1 VKPKVARKTEPIVI
15 SLPFGRDEM
24 NLAELPTALLSDH
37 APEGV
42 KTLRFEDGQGGHL
55 TITGSDA
62 YGLPT
67 ASDADVLVGLIQL
80 TKIRNNFTESKVHF
94 TRYELLRLLN
104 WPNEGK
110 SYHRLDQSLNRWM
123 GVTLVYDD
131 SWYDN
136 RAKKVGSAKMHII
149 ESVVIFDGNG
159 KDEVNGIQG
168 SLPLSSFTWNKTF
181 MESCQADNLK
191 RLDLETYFSLR
202 SAISKRIY
210 RFLDK
215 KFYHRN
221 AVEFDLREFALE
233 RIGLSRSY
241 AGNAGKIKEKLKAAL
256 EELESKGFLEPL
268 AKDVRYRQEGRGWII
283 RLSQVVAAPL
293 PAPKILAENEEPPL
307 LGQLV
312 NRGVTRVKVAELVQ
326 KHPAKTIE
334 AKIEIYDYLVEKKDK
349 RVEKNPAGW
358 LVKAIE
364 DDYPAPKGF
373 KSAVQRAEEA
383 KANQQAHQRKLEE
396 DRRKRD
402 LEAREQSERE
412 AIRAYWESLAPGQQA
427 ELQAAAIAQAS
438 ADELQLIE
446 PGPMKR
452 YGMTLIRENY
462 VRKLLEESGN
472 LTITS

>member
-1 VKPKVARKTEPIVI
+1 VKSKTVKKTNPVVI

-24 NLAELPTALLSDH
+24 NLAEWPTTLLSDH
-37 APEGV
+37 APDDV

-67 ASDADVLVGLIQL
+67 ASDADVLIGLIQL
-80 TKIRNNFTESKVHF
+80 TKFRNNFTEAKVHF
-94 TRYELLRLLN
+94 TRYELLCLLN
-104 WPNEGK
+104 WHNIGK
-110 SYHRLDQSLNRWM
+110 NYRRLDQSLNRWM
-123 GVTLVYDD
+123 GVTLYYDGC
-131 SWYDN
+131 WYDN
-136 RAKKVGSAKMHII
+136 RTKKPGSLKMHII
-149 ESVVIFDGNG
+149 ETVVIFDGSG
-159 KDEVNGIQG
+159 KDEASG

-215 KFYHRN
+215 KFYHRD
-221 AVEFDLREFALE
+221 AIEFDLHDFALE
-233 RIGLSRSY
+233 HVGLSRSY

-268 AKDVRYRQEGRGWII
+268 AKDVRYRREGRGWII
-283 RLSQVVAAPL
+283 RLSKVVSPAI
-293 PAPKILAENEEPPL
+293 PAPKIAESEDPPL

-312 NRGVTRVKVAELVQ
+312 NRGVTKAKAAELVQ

-334 AKIEIYDYLVEKKDK
+334 AKIEICDYLVEKKDK

-373 KSAVQRAEEA
+373 KSTTQRAEEA
-383 KANQQAHQRKLEE
+383 RARQEAHQRKLEE
-396 DRRKRD
+396 DRRKKD
-402 LEAREQSERE
+402 LEAREENERKARDGAVTAHLAGLSDDE
-412 AIRAYWESLAPGQQA
+412 RARLKLEFRA
-427 ELQAAAIAQAS
+427 EN
-438 ADELQLIE
+438 
-446 PGPMKR
+446 G
-452 YGMTLIRENY
+452 YGSGRVHFEDALFNAYMA
-462 VRKLLEESGN
+462 RKLGLLEKAESQA
-472 LTITS
+472 